1 MTQIVLIASALFIGV
16 AIFAVLPEKLQF
28 NLYKIPLI
36 TFTTLSCFTLSF
48 RIKGRVLLNWILLL
62 SGYFIRPKLYVF
74 DKNDSYLRDIVYLP
88 EIQLIKKKTIQEEKA
103 TIKAKTADGVISDFG
118 QLEKILALHRGK
130 YTKKHIADVV
140 TEADLKSSSI
150 IVSAIKKRFPEHG
163 IISEEEKDQIIDNFQ
178 NFLNSLPANIQI
190 LIRVREV
197 DIDKYLEDFTK
208 KQENEESQVY
218 KDQIQNY
225 CEFISDLVSG
235 NKILSRKFYVII
247 PYDVLDKKSDFE
259 LIKEQIQL
267 RQDIIVKGLEKLG
280 MKTRV
285 LDSLEVLEL
294 FYTFYNPDQIKSQ
307 PLKAEN
313 LKPLF
318 EGAYVN

>member
-1 MTQIVLIASALFIGV
+1 MLF
-16 AIFAVLPEKLQF
+16 
-28 NLYKIPLI
+28 
-36 TFTTLSCFTLSF
+36 
-48 RIKGRVLLNWILLL
+48 GR
-62 SGYFIRPKLYVF
+62 S
-74 DKNDSYLRDIVYLP
+74 
-88 EIQLIKKKTIQEEKA
+88 KTNSSN
-103 TIKAKTADGVISDFG
+103 G
-118 QLEKILALHRGK
+118 GK
-130 YTKKHIADVV
+130 
-140 TEADLKSSSI
+140 KSSSRKQIRIKEVKEGILILPGNRYRSI
-150 IVSAIKKRFPEHG
+150 IETSAVNFELR
-163 IISEEEKDQIIDNFQ
+163 SEEEKDQIIDNFQ

-208 KQENEESQVY
+208 KHENEESQVY

>member
-1 MTQIVLIASALFIGV
+1 MRTTIVPAQITTVEDKIVANLNMTQIVLIASALFIGV

-130 YTKKHIADVV
+130 L
-140 TEADLKSSSI
+140 DLKFGKGGT
-150 IVSAIKKRFPEHG
+150 VDAIWP
-163 IISEEEKDQIIDNFQ
+163 
-178 NFLNSLPANIQI
+178 
-190 LIRVREV
+190 
-197 DIDKYLEDFTK
+197 
-208 KQENEESQVY
+208 
-218 KDQIQNY
+218 
-225 CEFISDLVSG
+225 
-235 NKILSRKFYVII
+235 
-247 PYDVLDKKSDFE
+247 
-259 LIKEQIQL
+259 
-267 RQDIIVKGLEKLG
+267 VK
-280 MKTRV
+280 
-285 LDSLEVLEL
+285 
-294 FYTFYNPDQIKSQ
+294 N
-307 PLKAEN
+307 
-313 LKPLF
+313 
-318 EGAYVN
+318 

>member
-1 MTQIVLIASALFIGV
+1 MLFG
-16 AIFAVLPEKLQF
+16 P
-28 NLYKIPLI
+28 
-36 TFTTLSCFTLSF
+36 S
-48 RIKGRVLLNWILLL
+48 
-62 SGYFIRPKLYVF
+62 
-74 DKNDSYLRDIVYLP
+74 
-88 EIQLIKKKTIQEEKA
+88 KT
-103 TIKAKTADGVISDFG
+103 
-118 QLEKILALHRGK
+118 
-130 YTKKHIADVV
+130 
-140 TEADLKSSSI
+140 KSSSRKQIRIKQVKEGILILPGNRYRSI
-150 IVSAIKKRFPEHG
+150 IETSAVNFELR
-163 IISEEEKDQIIDNFQ
+163 SEEEKDQIIDNFQ

-197 DIDKYLEDFTK
+197 DIDKYLEEFTK
-208 KQENEESQVY
+208 KQDQEQSQVY

-235 NKILSRKFYVII
+235 NKILSRKFYVVI
-247 PYDVLDKKSDFE
+247 PYDVLDKKDDFE

-280 MKTRV
+280 MKTRI
-285 LDSLEVLEL
+285 LDSLEILEL